1 MDRSAFKIS
10 RESMKLYDKLCDPAK
25 FYFVIATISYILIL
39 LQNIGGGARFTLGSY
54 SCRHPNPIL
63 LLVIQALYIL
73 FWTWLLNLI
82 CKLNKGISWVIVL
95 FPFLLFF
102 IALGI
107 VLFQGIQKDRM
118 ENFGALSEYM
128 P

>member
-1 MDRSAFKIS
+1 
-10 RESMKLYDKLCDPAK
+10 MKLYDKLCDPAK

-39 LQNIGGGARFTLGSY
+39 LQNLGGSRFTLGSY
-54 SCRHPNPIL
+54 SCRHSNPIL
-63 LLVIQALYIL
+63 LLVVQALYIL

-82 CKLNKGISWVIVL
+82 CKLNKNISWVIVL

-118 ENFGALSEYM
+118 EQFGSVSEYT

>member
-1 MDRSAFKIS
+1 
-10 RESMKLYDKLCDPAK
+10 MKLYDKLCDPAK

-39 LQNIGGGARFTLGSY
+39 LQNIGGGSRFTLGSY
-54 SCRHPNPIL
+54 SCRHPNPFF

-118 ENFGALSEYM
+118 ENFGALSEYT